1 MEMKVIEVE
10 KNESC
15 VEWVAYVVTEATQ
28 NHGGIWSGQKTDK
41 EAPKAVLIKDRE
53 TVTTRKGE

>member
-1 MEMKVIEVE
+1 M
-10 KNESC
+10 
-15 VEWVAYVVTEATQ
+15 VTEATQ